1 MELKRHQLLVKMTVL
16 EDEYK
21 RTRTELASKL
31 ATKREKGLKLNWK
44 TSKGLVFGYDKG

>member
-1 MELKRHQLLVKMTVL
+1 MELKRHQLLVKMPVL

-31 ATKREKGLKLNWK
+31 ATKREKGPKLNWK

>member
-1 MELKRHQLLVKMTVL
+1 MELRRQQLMVKMAVIN
-16 EDEYK
+16 DEYK

-31 ATKREKGLKLNWK
+31 ATKREKGPKLNWK